1 MIKPSHYDDDGY
13 PITWEKSAMPSNT
26 LACINGLAEDARNRG
41 IFGSTTD
48 LRLYTYDET
57 SERVQPHRIIRAIR
71 HAGGRALVALV
82 GVQSNQFP
90 RAVDLARPFVKAGF
104 SVCIGGFH
112 VSGCV
117 AMLPELPAEIRE
129 AQALGISLFAG
140 EAENGRLDRVLT
152 DARAGKLAPLY
163 NYMNDLPGLEG
174 EPAPIL
180 PPALVQRVNGDY
192 SCMDLGRGCPYQC
205 SFCTII
211 NVQGRKSR
219 FRSADDVERI
229 IRTNYANGIRRFF
242 ITDDNFARNRNWRA
256 LFERITDLRTKEGMD
271 LGFTLQVDTQCHR
284 IDGFIESAA
293 KAGVEHVFIGL
304 ESINREVLLAAKKQ
318 QNKISDYRTMLQ
330 QWRSQGVITLAGYI
344 LGFPGDTKASIL
356 RDVEIIKR
364 ELPIDILEFF
374 MFTPLPGSED
384 HKKML
389 AQDVWMDPDLNKY
402 DLNHRTIQHGQMS
415 AREWEEARLGAWKN
429 FYTKQQLQTILRRAA
444 ANPRGRLETLAAMLL
459 GFSTSIHIEGVHP
472 LESGLTRK
480 IYRTDRRPQ
489 MKQENPLVFYPRRF
503 AGSLRKLWRY
513 RSSIRW
519 IERISKEIMADPKRF
534 AYLDESIA
542 TENRNSLNIIENPTQ
557 LVSRKKHPLLVNE
570 KTAETS

>member
-1 MIKPSHYDDDGY
+1 
-13 PITWEKSAMPSNT
+13 MPSNT
-26 LACINGLAEDARNRG
+26 LACINGLAEDARSRG
-41 IFGSTTD
+41 IFGSATE

-57 SERVQPHRIIRAIR
+57 SERVQPHRIIRTIKQE
-71 HAGGRALVALV
+71 GGKALVAFV

-90 RAVDLARPFVKAGF
+90 RAVDLARPFVKAGL

-140 EAENGRLDRVLT
+140 EAENGRLDRVLI

-284 IDGFIESAA
+284 IDGFIEGAA

-318 QNKISDYRTMLQ
+318 QNKISDYRAMLQ

-356 RDVEIIKR
+356 RDVETIKR
-364 ELPIDILEFF
+364 ELPVDILEFF

-384 HKKML
+384 HQKML
-389 AQDVWMDPDLNKY
+389 AKEVWMDPDLNKY
-402 DLNHRTIQHGQMS
+402 DLNHQTIRHGQMS
-415 AREWEEARLGAWKN
+415 EREWEEARLLAWKN
-429 FYTKQQLQTILRRAA
+429 FYTKQQLETILRRAA
-444 ANPRGRLETLAAMLL
+444 ANPRGRVETLAGMLL
-459 GFSTSIHIEGVHP
+459 GFSTSIQFEGVHP

-489 MKQENPLVFYPRRF
+489 MKRESPLVFYPRRF
-503 AGSLRKLWRY
+503 VESLRKLWRY
-513 RSSIRW
+513 HSSIQW
-519 IERISKEIMADPKRF
+519 MERIRKNVMADPKRF
-534 AYLDESIA
+534 AYLDEAITTEPPHRLSIIDTPA
-542 TENRNSLNIIENPTQ
+542 
-557 LVSRKKHPLLVNE
+557 PLLMANG
-570 KTAETS
+570 A